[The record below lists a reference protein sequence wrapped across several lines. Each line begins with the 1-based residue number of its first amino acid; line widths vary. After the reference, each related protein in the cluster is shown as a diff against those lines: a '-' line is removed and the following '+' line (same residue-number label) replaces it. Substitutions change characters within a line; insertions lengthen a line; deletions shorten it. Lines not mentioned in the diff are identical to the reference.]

1 MMTMIEP
8 SIAKNLIYVIFGVTM
23 SVYFIELLEKW
34 PQIGRF
40 STAIIDKNSA
50 KIMVISWPLL
60 GAILF
65 LSLVAMG
72 HYFSF
77 MKGGIDE
84 SVASLLFYVLCLLSF
99 MLIPKFGA
107 GLISG
112 INILFCTDYYLEK
125 LKKAYEENKTIEKVY
140 LSKEHIDAHKI
151 LTGPKKYGAKK
162 TIGNSLLLATFL
174 LIPII
179 GPCGGWHLILPLIL
193 FIIAIIFPRLFLR
206 LEKKKVIYLTSK
218 KK

>member
-1 MMTMIEP
+1 MTMVEL
-8 SIAKNLIYVIFGVTM
+8 SIAKNLVYVIFGVTM

-72 HYFSF
+72 YYFSF
-77 MKGGIDE
+77 MEGGIDD
-84 SVASLLFYVLCLLSF
+84 SIASLLFYVLCLLSF

-112 INILFCTDYYLEK
+112 INILFCMDYYFEK
-125 LKKAYEENKTIEKVY
+125 LKKAYEEGKTIEEVY

-151 LTGPKKYGAKK
+151 LQMGPKKYGIKK

-179 GPCGGWHLILPLIL
+179 GPYGGWYLILPLIL
-193 FIIAIIFPRLFLR
+193 FIIAIIFPKL
-206 LEKKKVIYLTSK
+206 
-218 KK
+218 

>member
-1 MMTMIEP
+1 MNSDVMTMVEL
-8 SIAKNLIYVIFGVTM
+8 SIAENLVYVIFGVTM

-60 GAILF
+60 GAILS
-65 LSLVAMG
+65 LSLVAMES
-72 HYFSF
+72 YFSF
-77 MKGGIDE
+77 MEGEMDDSI
-84 SVASLLFYVLCLLSF
+84 ASLLFYVLCLLSF

-112 INILFCTDYYLEK
+112 INILFCMDYYFEK
-125 LKKAYEENKTIEKVY
+125 LKKAYKEDKTIEEVY

-151 LTGPKKYGAKK
+151 LQRGPKEYGIKK
-162 TIGNSLLLATFL
+162 TIGNFLLLATFL

-179 GPCGGWHLILPLIL
+179 GPDGGRYLILPLIL
-193 FIIAIIFPRLFLR
+193 FIIAIIFPKFS
-206 LEKKKVIYLTSK
+206 LTSFTRY
-218 KK
+218 